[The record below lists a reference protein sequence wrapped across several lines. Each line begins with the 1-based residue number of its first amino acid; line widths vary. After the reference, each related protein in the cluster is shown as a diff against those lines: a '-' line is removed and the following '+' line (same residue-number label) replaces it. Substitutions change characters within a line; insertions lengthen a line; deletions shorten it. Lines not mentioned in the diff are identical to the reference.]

1 MRKGVDVTLSQLA
14 ATTRATTSSKT
25 LHISTRER
33 QLLVQLNAQILGW
46 DRRQNEKVLFCN
58 ALLLSEGGY
67 ARNAI
72 QAESK
77 DLWDPGCDVLE
88 ITQHTVTFTHTHSH
102 HGGYRAGAV

>member
-1 MRKGVDVTLSQLA
+1 MTLSQLA

-33 QLLVQLNAQILGW
+33 QLFVQLNAQYSDGTE
-46 DRRQNEKVLFCN
+46 DRMRRFCN

-72 QAESK
+72 QEESK

-88 ITQHTVTFTHTHSH
+88 ITQTHSH
-102 HGGYRAGAV
+102 IHTHTFTPRRVPRGGGIEG